1 MVKSY
6 INLAEEVSN
15 KMIMKPTIMVKHA
28 VQNGDYAYGRIDV
41 LYPGVWYGTLWAV
54 EYIVDNT
61 KVISER
67 CYSGAMVFTTE
78 QDKYPKIP
86 HEIIIDYFNN
96 FMNNP
101 KSHLMDIDSID
112 LEKELSIRNMPISV
126 LSGDNKKKGTQ
137 KFKMQNN
144 NYTDF
149 INNKKEYDSSKKHNL
164 NKKIDYIITQMD
176 VLFRIL
182 QDINDN
188 NQIET
193 EDDSTKL
200 SLKDTMPLSGP
211 TTLSEIKKYAI
222 DMGLANKDD
231 EKSLKSIKDEIIT
244 ELNLYS
250 INPDY
255 VGARL
260 LIQLCM
266 IARMHDIT
274 TDSDYDYMCE
284 TVYPEDINYAK
295 RNFTFIRKKI
305 NEYNLS
311 TKFNSN
317 KEMLDHFIEL
327 CY

>member
-1 MVKSY
+1 M
-6 INLAEEVSN
+6 L
-15 KMIMKPTIMVKHA
+15 
-28 VQNGDYAYGRIDV
+28 
-41 LYPGVWYGTLWAV
+41 
-54 EYIVDNT
+54 
-61 KVISER
+61 
-67 CYSGAMVFTTE
+67 
-78 QDKYPKIP
+78 
-86 HEIIIDYFNN
+86 
-96 FMNNP
+96 
-101 KSHLMDIDSID
+101 
-112 LEKELSIRNMPISV
+112 
-126 LSGDNKKKGTQ
+126 
-137 KFKMQNN
+137 
-144 NYTDF
+144 
-149 INNKKEYDSSKKHNL
+149 
-164 NKKIDYIITQMD
+164 
-176 VLFRIL
+176 
-182 QDINDN
+182 
-188 NQIET
+188 
-193 EDDSTKL
+193 
-200 SLKDTMPLSGP
+200 LSGP
-211 TTLSEIKKYAI
+211 TTPSEIKKYAI

-231 EKSLKSIKDEIIT
+231 EKPLKIIKNEIIT

-317 KEMLDHFIEL
+317 KEMLDHFIKL